1 MGDTGTGAGTI
12 DRSGLI
18 FGVYVVVVGSLLCI
32 AGLASFAW
40 FFAAT
45 MASDG
50 CHGDDARDICTLAGQ
65 QWAVRTPVITYAA
78 GVLGTLAPVPVV
90 ATLRWHAGWVWLGL
104 PLGVGAYAA
113 GPLIADAI
121 RSWGIW

>member
-1 MGDTGTGAGTI
+1 MADTGKV

-18 FGVYVVVVGSLLCI
+18 FGLYAVVIGLLLCA
-32 AGLASFAW
+32 AGLFSFAW

-65 QWAVRTPVITYAA
+65 QWAVRTPVITFIA
-78 GVLGTLAPVPVV
+78 GVLGALVPVPVV
-90 ATLRWHAGWVWLGL
+90 AACRWHAGWVWLGL
-104 PLGVGAYAA
+104 PLAVGAYAA
-113 GPLIADAI
+113 GPHIANMI
-121 RSWGIW
+121 RASGIW